1 MQIPYVL
8 RTFLTASLATLRELD
23 MENTFDFAQKVALV
37 AGGTGGLGQMITSEL
52 RLRGCT
58 VVTCSRT
65 PNNDPMHIVADLR
78 SPEEARTMINEVVDQ
93 HGSLDIVINAM
104 GVVAFGDI
112 VSTSIDD
119 VEELFLTNTFGHIFL
134 MQVALPHM
142 SKGSVLVGISGV
154 IAEQNLPGMAAYG
167 ASKAAVRSFNEA
179 LSREARRL
187 GVRVI
192 DARPPHTETGLATR
206 AIAGIAPKFP
216 QGLNPMSVAQKIVLA
231 IASGEEDLPSSSFSS

>member
-1 MQIPYVL
+1 
-8 RTFLTASLATLRELD
+8 
-23 MENTFDFAQKVALV
+23 MENTFDFAHKVALV

-65 PNNDPMHIVADLR
+65 PNTDPMHAVADLR
-78 SPEEARTMINEVVDQ
+78 SPEETRSMINTVLAQ

-134 MQVALPHM
+134 MQAALPHM

-216 QGLNPMSVAQKIVLA
+216 QGLNPISVAQRIVLA